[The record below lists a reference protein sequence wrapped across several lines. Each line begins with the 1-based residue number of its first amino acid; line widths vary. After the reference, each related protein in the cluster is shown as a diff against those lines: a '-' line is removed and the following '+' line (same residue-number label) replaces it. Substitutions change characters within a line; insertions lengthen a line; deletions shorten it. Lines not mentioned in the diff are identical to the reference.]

1 MDGLVPL
8 VYEGGVSWFVWVSE
22 FLGFWVSGFLG
33 LGMDFGRSGFNN
45 ELYEQE
51 QAPLFLALGSLLLLL
66 FLLIGIV
73 NADAAGDTNKSIVP
87 TYR

>member
-1 MDGLVPL
+1 
-8 VYEGGVSWFVWVSE
+8 
-22 FLGFWVSGFLG
+22 
-33 LGMDFGRSGFNN
+33 MDFGRSGFNN